1 MTKFSALGND
11 VAAMTN
17 CEQSFRQAKCNS
29 MIFSNFK
36 KLDKYFNFN
45 MQIRVVKKAVTYALF
60 AADTNVDCLENLS

>member
-1 MTKFSALGND
+1 
-11 VAAMTN
+11 
-17 CEQSFRQAKCNS
+17 